1 MLQTAIAPPAPV
13 LSSNQAICRLT
24 NPGTGNVSSVVRS
37 AYGSTVQRLAAR
49 QRDVT
54 VSASVHN
61 VGALRATFRR
71 WVNRFVDDDTADDL
85 TLAVYE
91 ALTNAAEHAFSGTTA
106 RGLIRLQ
113 ARVTDSQVI
122 ITVSDNGRWRSPTD
136 SCGYRGRGL
145 PLIHQLT
152 TEAHL
157 TPSPHGTT
165 VHLRHQRCSTPD
177 DRWA

>member
-1 MLQTAIAPPAPV
+1 VLQTAIAPPAPV

-24 NPGTGNVSSVVRS
+24 NPGIGNVSSVFS
-37 AYGSTVQRLAAR
+37 PPTGSTVQRLAAR
-49 QRDVT
+49 QLDVT
-54 VSASVHN
+54 VPASVHN

-71 WVNRFVDDDTADDL
+71 WVNRFVDDDL

-157 TPSPHGTT
+157 TPSP
-165 VHLRHQRCSTPD
+165 QRNLCSPPASAVLHA
-177 DRWA
+177 RRQVGLAS